1 MGNHEGCIEQMQ
13 RLFAQKIYSAA
24 GTETKLRNDLD
35 EQSDLALIRMDDW
48 ELKPE
53 VQLQVNKLMAE
64 MNADNFRQVGDYAG
78 YKSAFLAL
86 NGFGLS
92 SVDYTQPVDIEKLSK
107 LVP

>member
-1 MGNHEGCIEQMQ
+1 MQ
-13 RLFAQKIYSAA
+13 RLFAQKIYSEAD
-24 GTETKLRNDLD
+24 TETKQRNNSN
-35 EQSDLALIRMDDW
+35 EQTDQALIRMDDW

-53 VQLQVNKLMAE
+53 VQLQVDKLMAE

-92 SVDYTQPVDIEKLSK
+92 SVDYTQPVDIEELSK
-107 LVP
+107 LAP